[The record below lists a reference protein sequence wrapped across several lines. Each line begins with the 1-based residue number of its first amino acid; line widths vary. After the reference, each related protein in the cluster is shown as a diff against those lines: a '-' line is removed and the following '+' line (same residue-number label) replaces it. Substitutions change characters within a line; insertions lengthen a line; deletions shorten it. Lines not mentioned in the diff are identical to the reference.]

1 MGHAHRA
8 HYYYYS
14 SHPAEK
20 ATRLRK
26 CETFCRPATP
36 LRQPMKTTLS
46 IALLFLL
53 VFFVMVLVAMNC
65 EPRIP
70 APQVLGS
77 ALDWTLHLLGG
88 VVAAA
93 SAIGM
98 LVVAAAHGSFQ
109 RQIVL
114 ALPLLGGLLL
124 IAANW
129 GVALAFGAIVAV
141 WIFRFGAPEI
151 ERGANATAKIANPNP

>member
-1 MGHAHRA
+1 
-8 HYYYYS
+8 
-14 SHPAEK
+14 
-20 ATRLRK
+20 
-26 CETFCRPATP
+26 
-36 LRQPMKTTLS
+36 MKTTLS
-46 IALLFLL
+46 IALIFLL
-53 VFFVMVLVAMNC
+53 VFFVMTLVAMNC
-65 EPRIP
+65 EPRLP
-70 APQVLGS
+70 GPQVIGI

-88 VVAAA
+88 LVAAA

-98 LVVAAAHGSFQ
+98 LVIAAAHGSFQ

-129 GVALAFGAIVAV
+129 GAALGFGAIVAV

-151 ERGANATAKIANPNP
+151 ERGAGETPTATNPKP